1 MKAKAN
7 YFRTL
12 VVLAVGLLVA
22 VAVALFG
29 VGLRSAETQTTTP
42 EMQVQDLGHLGGGY
56 SGATG
61 INDSGQVVGV
71 SSTSDGK
78 QHAFLYD
85 ASATPEMQDLGTLG
99 SYGSEARGINDFG
112 QVVGQADDP
121 EYWELF
127 GVCGNDACQR
137 AFLYDES
144 ANPKMQNLGTLLG
157 DIIPMAVY
165 GSGDGT

>member
-29 VGLRSAETQTTTP
+29 VGLRTAETQTTTP

-56 SGATG
+56 SGATS

-85 ASATPEMQDLGTLG
+85 ASAATPKMQDLGTLG
-99 SYGSEARGINDFG
+99 GYESRAAGIDDSG
-112 QVVGQADDP
+112 QVVGYSSTSAGEQH
-121 EYWELF
+121 
-127 GVCGNDACQR
+127 
-137 AFLYDES
+137 AFLYDS
-144 ANPKMQNLGTLLG
+144 TNGMQDLNDL
-157 DIIPMAVY
+157 IPAD
-165 GSGDGT
+165 SS